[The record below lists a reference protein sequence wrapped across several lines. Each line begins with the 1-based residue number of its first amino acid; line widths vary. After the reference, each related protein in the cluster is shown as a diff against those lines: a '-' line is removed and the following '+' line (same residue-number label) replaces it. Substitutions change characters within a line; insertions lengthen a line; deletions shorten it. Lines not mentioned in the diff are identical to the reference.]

1 LVTSLFLFYCDKE
14 KQGALL
20 MNTYKLTHFYSRLHG
35 FYGVRTDLNL
45 HQLNL
50 VCAYLQLMRYD
61 LPYLHGAEDTI
72 GEDSCR
78 TLLSAIYCMEPIFE
92 ETPYSA
98 ELDLYENWDLYCG
111 GMLHSI
117 ESEIIGSAK
126 PNVYQAIIMSLI
138 NDCQE
143 CLKVAFETQS
153 ERDPARVSA
162 VMENIDRL
170 TRIAKGEAV
179 NPAWGWRSID
189 GAPLDG
195 RIFIRK
201 DGERDLPSF
210 LSA

>member
-1 LVTSLFLFYCDKE
+1 
-14 KQGALL
+14 

-78 TLLSAIYCMEPIFE
+78 TLLSAIYGMEPIFE

-98 ELDLYENWDLYCG
+98 ELDLYENWDAYCG

-126 PNVYQAIIMSLI
+126 PNVYQSIIMSLI

-189 GAPLDG
+189 GSPLDG

-210 LSA
+210 LSK

>member
-1 LVTSLFLFYCDKE
+1 MVTSLFLFYCDKE

>member
-1 LVTSLFLFYCDKE
+1 
-14 KQGALL
+14 

-126 PNVYQAIIMSLI
+126 PNVYLAIIMSLI

>member
-1 LVTSLFLFYCDKE
+1 
-14 KQGALL
+14 

-50 VCAYLQLMRYD
+50 ACAYLQLIRYE

-72 GEDSCR
+72 GEDNGC
-78 TLLSAIYCMEPIFE
+78 TLLSAIYGMEPIFE
-92 ETPYSA
+92 EAPYSA
-98 ELDLYENWDLYCG
+98 ELDFYENWDVYCG

-117 ESEIIGSAK
+117 ESEIIGCAK
-126 PNVYQAIIMSLI
+126 PNVYQSIIMSLI

-143 CLKVAFETQS
+143 CLKVAFETQP
-153 ERDPARVSA
+153 ERDPARVAA
-162 VMENIDRL
+162 VLENIDRL

-189 GAPLDG
+189 GGSLDG
-195 RIFIRK
+195 RVFVRN
-201 DGERDLPSF
+201 DGERDLPDF
-210 LSA
+210 LSK

>member
-1 LVTSLFLFYCDKE
+1 
-14 KQGALL
+14 